1 MLKVGLLAAPW
12 SLDACPGGGG
22 GEKAACFSAAW
33 KEPQEKIYQ
42 KCLALSVLSPQGKK
56 KKCEVQNTFNCKKKN
71 NSGKNIKGVLAKW

>member
-1 MLKVGLLAAPW
+1 MVLKVGLLAAPW
-12 SLDACPGGGG
+12 SLDACPGVGG

-56 KKCEVQNTFNCKKKN
+56 KNARFKTLLIVKKKIIQE
-71 NSGKNIKGVLAKW
+71 KI

>member
-33 KEPQEKIYQ
+33 KEPQEKICQ
-42 KCLALSVLSPQGKK
+42 KCFALNVLSPQGKK
-56 KKCEVQNTFNCKKKN
+56 KKNARFKTLLIVKKIIIQEK
-71 NSGKNIKGVLAKW
+71 I